1 MKILPALTSALELWF
16 SCINALEEEASF
28 HIPPPVFLR
37 LILPPSSHSAS
48 LYETLLGVPC
58 QRIRNFVHA
67 QEEFDIPQLTL
78 NEWLPKDVGA
88 AGDGKLDTDLAVV
101 AVFAVLLLAVESH
114 R

>member
-1 MKILPALTSALELWF
+1 M
-16 SCINALEEEASF
+16 
-28 HIPPPVFLR
+28 
-37 LILPPSSHSAS
+37 
-48 LYETLLGVPC
+48 
-58 QRIRNFVHA
+58 HA
-67 QEEFDIPQLTL
+67 QEEFDIPQSTL

>member
-1 MKILPALTSALELWF
+1 MNANGESRLLPLSLGRRERGFTIKMSEHP
-16 SCINALEEEASF
+16 SI
-28 HIPPPVFLR
+28 H
-37 LILPPSSHSAS
+37 PPSSHSVS

-67 QEEFDIPQLTL
+67 QEEFDIPQSTL